1 MLAELLK
8 QDHGQQVWSGEAARR
23 HVAAKTSSREL
34 MASGTTEDLRKR
46 DVGESGVLGGV
57 SVERNML

>member
-1 MLAELLK
+1 
-8 QDHGQQVWSGEAARR
+8 
-23 HVAAKTSSREL
+23 
-34 MASGTTEDLRKR
+34 MASGTTVDLRKR